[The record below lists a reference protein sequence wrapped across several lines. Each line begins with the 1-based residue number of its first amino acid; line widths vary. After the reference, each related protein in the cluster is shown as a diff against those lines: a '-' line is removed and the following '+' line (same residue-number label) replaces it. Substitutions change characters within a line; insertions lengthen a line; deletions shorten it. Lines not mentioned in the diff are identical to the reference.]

1 MGPDRILLGSDYCF
15 DMGHE
20 KPVQNVLG
28 YDWLSD
34 DEKAGIVG
42 LNAARI
48 LGLEVPA
55 VAA

>member
-1 MGPDRILLGSDYCF
+1 
-15 DMGHE
+15 MGHE

-34 DEKAGIVG
+34 DEKAGIIG

-48 LGLEVPA
+48 LGVKVP
-55 VAA
+55 VASE